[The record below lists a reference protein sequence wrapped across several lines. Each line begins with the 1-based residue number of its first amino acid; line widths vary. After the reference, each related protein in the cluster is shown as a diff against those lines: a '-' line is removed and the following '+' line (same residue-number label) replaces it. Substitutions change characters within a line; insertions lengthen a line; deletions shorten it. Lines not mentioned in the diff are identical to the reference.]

1 MKKALLVALM
11 GLMTIITANA
21 AVDFQNITITL
32 KNGQVIK
39 YDASQLDHV
48 TYVGGE
54 FGKEG
59 AVGIKLY
66 ITATSSED
74 YLYSQITSIVYDTQE
89 STVAAPT
96 FSPTGGNYSVAQ
108 TVTITTTTS
117 GATIYYTTDGTTP
130 TTNSTHYTAAITV
143 STTTT
148 IKAIAV
154 KDGVSS
160 AVATATFTINS
171 GSTTDNNVNANWHE
185 ALYNSADD
193 HDDFT
198 SSRATCGR
206 C

>member
-130 TTNSTHYTAAITV
+130 TTNSIPP
-143 STTTT
+143 
-148 IKAIAV
+148 
-154 KDGVSS
+154 
-160 AVATATFTINS
+160 
-171 GSTTDNNVNANWHE
+171 
-185 ALYNSADD
+185 
-193 HDDFT
+193 
-198 SSRATCGR
+198 
-206 C
+206 

>member
-66 ITATSSED
+66 ITASTAKPSDKFDNYLAEELTWLKGKND
-74 YLYSQITSIVYDTQE
+74 Y
-89 STVAAPT
+89 
-96 FSPTGGNYSVAQ
+96 F
-108 TVTITTTTS
+108 
-117 GATIYYTTDGTTP
+117 
-130 TTNSTHYTAAITV
+130 
-143 STTTT
+143 
-148 IKAIAV
+148 
-154 KDGVSS
+154 
-160 AVATATFTINS
+160 FT
-171 GSTTDNNVNANWHE
+171 E
-185 ALYNSADD
+185 ALRRTMN
-193 HDDFT
+193 T
-198 SSRATCGR
+198 
-206 C
+206 